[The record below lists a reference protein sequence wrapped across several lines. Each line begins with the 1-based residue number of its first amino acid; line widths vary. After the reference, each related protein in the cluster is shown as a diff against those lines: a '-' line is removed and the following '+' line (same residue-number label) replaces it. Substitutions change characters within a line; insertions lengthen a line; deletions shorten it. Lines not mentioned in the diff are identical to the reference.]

1 MSGPLAI
8 AAVTA
13 VLKDVLTMGLLAHDL
28 SSLGSF
34 SVTALPPDR
43 IATGA
48 DEPNQLNLFLYH
60 LTPNLGWRNE
70 GLPSR
75 DARGNRTA
83 NAPLALDLHY
93 LLTAY
98 GSADL
103 NAEVLLGFAMQM
115 LHESQILT
123 REKLRQVLGPP
134 SPFGTLSAIDLAD
147 QLELIKI
154 APVYLNTEELSRMWT
169 AMQSRYRP
177 TMAYTVSVVLMQ
189 ANEPVSAPPP
199 VLKRGKDDIGP
210 TVLGAP
216 PPTLARIVPGAAD
229 LLPAMRL
236 GDELRLVGASLDV
249 QGAVSVVFE
258 NDKANLVRALSP
270 LPPLANTQLKVRLPD
285 PAGQPAA
292 MHEWAIGMYS
302 VAILVSAPGQP
313 AWPTNSVPIAL
324 APRITISPATA
335 PAGDV
340 TLTIVCAPRLQE
352 RQHAQARLL
361 FGPYTLA
368 PDAVST
374 PVADTEPTTLT
385 FTAKAAPAGDYLV
398 RLRVDGIDSLP
409 ILVSGNPARFDFD
422 PGQKVTLT

>member
-1 MSGPLAI
+1 MSGPLSI

-13 VLKDVLTMGLLAHDL
+13 VLKDVLTMGLLSHDL
-28 SSLGSF
+28 SSIGSYA
-34 SVTALPPDR
+34 VTALPPDR
-43 IATGA
+43 ISTGT

-75 DARGNRTA
+75 DARGTRTA

-98 GSADL
+98 GAADL

-115 LHESQILT
+115 LHESQTLT
-123 REKLRQVLGPP
+123 RARLRQVLGVP
-134 SPFGTLSAIDLAD
+134 SPFGSLSALDLAD
-147 QLELIKI
+147 QIETIKI
-154 APVYLNTEELSRMWT
+154 SPVYLNTEELSKMWT

-177 TMAYTVSVVLMQ
+177 TMAYTVSVVLIQ
-189 ANEPVSAPPP
+189 ANEPVTAPPP

-216 PPTLARIVPGAAD
+216 PPSLTRILPAASD

-236 GDELRLVGASLDV
+236 GDELRLVGNSLDA
-249 QGAVSVVFE
+249 QGALSVVFE
-258 NDKANLVRALSP
+258 NDKASLVRALIP
-270 LPPLANTQLKVRLPD
+270 VLPAASRQLTVRVPD
-285 PAGQPAA
+285 PALDPAA

-302 VAILVSAPGQP
+302 VAVLVSAPGQP
-313 AWPTNSVPIAL
+313 SWPTNSVPIAL
-324 APRITISPATA
+324 APRITISPASA

-340 TLTIVCAPRLQE
+340 TITVVCAPRLQP
-352 RQHAQARLL
+352 RQHALTRLL
-361 FGPYTLA
+361 FGSYTLE
-368 PDAVST
+368 PDTITT
-374 PVADTEPTTLT
+374 PALITEPTTLT
-385 FTAKAAPAGDYLV
+385 FVAKAAPVGSYLV

-409 ILVSGNPARFDFD
+409 IVVSGSPARFDFD
-422 PGQKVTLT
+422 PTQKVSVT